1 MLLPKVRFLYV
12 YKIAKC
18 DDTLHFV
25 SILLVSNSP
34 ITLFD
39 KKASQRTHF
48 SMLELNIFTEFVV
61 SEISMKITYFAL

>member
-1 MLLPKVRFLYV
+1 MPLLKVRSLYV
-12 YKIAKC
+12 YKI

-48 SMLELNIFTEFVV
+48 SMLELNIFYG
-61 SEISMKITYFAL
+61 ICGL